1 MSYAN
6 FVKALELAPQCKFY
20 TTAGGKSDEEI
31 GASEKILGVTFSK
44 QCKEFYKKLGYLSF
58 FGNEIFGIDP
68 YDDSGILE
76 GNSVAYVVGLVLLC
90 CISVVAV
97 IKCFSVFSSIEQP
110 MIEAIFEHCNF
121 TFIST
126 VCAVCGY
133 YCLIVDVPHFEKII
147 YRSAAVIFI
156 GFAIVSFAFPLGFY
170 TRA

>member
-1 MSYAN
+1 MFRNHYITIA
-6 FVKALELAPQCKFY
+6 AW
-20 TTAGGKSDEEI
+20 I
-31 GASEKILGVTFSK
+31 
-44 QCKEFYKKLGYLSF
+44 
-58 FGNEIFGIDP
+58 
-68 YDDSGILE
+68 
-76 GNSVAYVVGLVLLC
+76 VGLVLLC

-156 GFAIVSFAFPLGFY
+156 GFAIVSFAFPFVF
-170 TRA
+170 

>member
-76 GNSVAYVVGLVLLC
+76 GNSTAILPMFASDAVGQHNRIGGITFGADLV
-90 CISVVAV
+90 
-97 IKCFSVFSSIEQP
+97 
-110 MIEAIFEHCNF
+110 
-121 TFIST
+121 
-126 VCAVCGY
+126 Y
-133 YCLIVDVPHFEKII
+133 YRFV
-147 YRSAAVIFI
+147 
-156 GFAIVSFAFPLGFY
+156 
-170 TRA
+170 

>member
-76 GNSVAYVVGLVLLC
+76 GNSVAYALNDHNDGSMAYLDYSSLNRENEPRVLAAFYNGKKFEVTETVAEDLGDFILGLVQ
-90 CISVVAV
+90 
-97 IKCFSVFSSIEQP
+97 EQV
-110 MIEAIFEHCNF
+110 E
-121 TFIST
+121 
-126 VCAVCGY
+126 
-133 YCLIVDVPHFEKII
+133 
-147 YRSAAVIFI
+147 
-156 GFAIVSFAFPLGFY
+156 
-170 TRA
+170 

>member
-31 GASEKILGVTFSK
+31 GASEKILGVTVSK

-76 GNSVAYVVGLVLLC
+76 GNSVAYALNDRTELGLPVAWIPIYDYNDGSMAYLDYSSLNRENEPRVLAAFYNGKKFEVTETVAEDLGDFILGLVQ
-90 CISVVAV
+90 
-97 IKCFSVFSSIEQP
+97 EQV
-110 MIEAIFEHCNF
+110 E
-121 TFIST
+121 
-126 VCAVCGY
+126 
-133 YCLIVDVPHFEKII
+133 
-147 YRSAAVIFI
+147 
-156 GFAIVSFAFPLGFY
+156 
-170 TRA
+170 

>member
-58 FGNEIFGIDP
+58 FGSEIFGIDP

-76 GNSVAYVVGLVLLC
+76 GNSVAYALNDRTELGLPVAWIPIYDYNDGSMAYLDYSSLNRENEPRVLAAFYNGKKFEVTETVAEDLGDFILGLVQ
-90 CISVVAV
+90 
-97 IKCFSVFSSIEQP
+97 EQV
-110 MIEAIFEHCNF
+110 E
-121 TFIST
+121 
-126 VCAVCGY
+126 
-133 YCLIVDVPHFEKII
+133 
-147 YRSAAVIFI
+147 
-156 GFAIVSFAFPLGFY
+156 
-170 TRA
+170 

>member
-76 GNSVAYVVGLVLLC
+76 GNSVAFL
-90 CISVVAV
+90 
-97 IKCFSVFSSIEQP
+97 
-110 MIEAIFEHCNF
+110 
-121 TFIST
+121 
-126 VCAVCGY
+126 
-133 YCLIVDVPHFEKII
+133 
-147 YRSAAVIFI
+147 
-156 GFAIVSFAFPLGFY
+156 
-170 TRA
+170 

>member
-76 GNSVAYVVGLVLLC
+76 GNSVACAEPVLRQGEN
-90 CISVVAV
+90 VRRR
-97 IKCFSVFSSIEQP
+97 EQ
-110 MIEAIFEHCNF
+110 
-121 TFIST
+121 
-126 VCAVCGY
+126 AVCRG
-133 YCLIVDVPHFEKII
+133 
-147 YRSAAVIFI
+147 RSH
-156 GFAIVSFAFPLGFY
+156 S
-170 TRA
+170 

>member
-44 QCKEFYKKLGYLSF
+44 QCKEFYKNLGYLSF

-76 GNSVAYVVGLVLLC
+76 GNSVAYALNDRTELGLP
-90 CISVVAV
+90 VAWIPIYDYNDGSMAYLDYDI
-97 IKCFSVFSSIEQP
+97 IKSGEQFGE
-110 MIEAIFEHCNF
+110 IVCSRII
-121 TFIST
+121 FISQRF
-126 VCAVCGY
+126 Y
-133 YCLIVDVPHFEKII
+133 KFLKEKKLNRGLQYEPIQL
-147 YRSAAVIFI
+147 A
-156 GFAIVSFAFPLGFY
+156 
-170 TRA
+170 